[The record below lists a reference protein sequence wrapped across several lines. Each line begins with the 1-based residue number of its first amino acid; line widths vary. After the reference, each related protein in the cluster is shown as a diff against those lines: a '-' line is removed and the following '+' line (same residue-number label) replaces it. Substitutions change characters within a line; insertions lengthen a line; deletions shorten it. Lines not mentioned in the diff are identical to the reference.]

1 MLLMDALA
9 LITFWIFF
17 NAGKNLYEQPTIYG
31 VECPLFQCSLMNKTY
46 ISFFCN
52 KYTTFS
58 HFKRRFTVLD
68 VMYENWR
75 YNLRYILG

>member
-31 VECPLFQCSLMNKTY
+31 VECPLFQCSLMNKTN

-58 HFKRRFTVLD
+58 HFK
-68 VMYENWR
+68 N
-75 YNLRYILG
+75 YILNIDLLFWT